1 MRLNGETRK
10 KQLCF
15 VILNSFI
22 KRSKNYLH
30 SSLPA
35 QDLILYT
42 MQWRDCFT
50 KVMENA

>member
-10 KQLCF
+10 KQLYF

-22 KRSKNYLH
+22 KRSTNYLY

-35 QDLILYT
+35 HDLILHT
-42 MQWRDCFT
+42 MQWRDCLT
-50 KVMENA
+50 KIMENA